1 MRQFKNLWDKFV
13 EGEKFRDTPRSLK
26 EIMENLPADMLSFYV
41 VSKRNKVE
49 GDTSINEYDVY
60 EISNSPL
67 VFRIKKLDWKLL
79 EKNGTKI
86 NGVKLSSDALA
97 LNNLEP
103 LFDYE
108 FNETLRHSW
117 VSVPNIPGVANN
129 EKRFFYID
137 DLIILNKKENVG
149 NFDIFFG
156 AAEKQEVGN
165 ATRENMG
172 NLQLGVKSALESMK
186 HNIVN
191 SSTEKE
197 ENDNE
202 QQQ

>member
-67 VFRIKKLDWKLL
+67 VLRIKKLDWKLL

-103 LFDYE
+103 LFDYK
-108 FNETLRHSW
+108 FNETLRYSW

-137 DLIILNKKENVG
+137 DLIILNKEENVG

-165 ATRENMG
+165 ATRENME

-202 QQQ
+202 QQ